1 MAQMSAS
8 LKSEAVPVPSQPP
21 PPPPLPIHYG
31 RTEQQPHMRPK
42 PCHHRTPSP
51 PHALPHHPDPHLP
64 QPHQQQRPLPRW
76 EQSLAS
82 LGHDPSFS
90 QPQASELLH
99 RAVIEPTQRSTAIA
113 TIHYSMAGPLPPSLP
128 PTLPLSTP
136 SSGPAYPHRVHQQPW
151 NSSSFLQRD
160 HSHAHSSRG
169 EAQPQ
174 RLHPP
179 GAFQTQQPLPPP
191 HPSHT
196 AAASGGPV
204 RPVSTPGHA
213 EWQHVDPSW
222 LKPDPASSPPSTA
235 ASSLFPSLS
244 LLPPPY
250 HQANHPRAGAGT
262 PGERGAG
269 DKADTYSFGEE
280 SFQDFQSPDAP
291 FEAFSFPGNAKG
303 GGDDETKGPNA
314 STAEWSSRS
323 KKLTEVP
330 SLVLQALDQKLS
342 QVPAWDER
350 ITKEKLEQLGGVV
363 MVDSSP
369 VLSSAVRNDAIH
381 KYAPKD
387 FHIKCQF
394 CLKSFNGKN
403 ALRNFELH
411 AIFWELYLA
420 HPALLLPS
428 TQADSKVEKE
438 HGGLYPCNSIA
449 RDVVVYMESR
459 KPVLCN
465 NQRKVWKLQG
475 ELFHDTNPFQGRA
488 WLQIPNG

>member
-1 MAQMSAS
+1 SRPPTAPSPSTATLRSQDPVTRGRGGE
-8 LKSEAVPVPSQPP
+8 KSSDQIPRKGRWRKCQHHSNRKRYQCLLNHHHRP
-21 PPPPLPIHYG
+21 HYPYIMEEQSSNHTCDPNHAI
-31 RTEQQPHMRPK
+31 TERL
-42 PCHHRTPSP
+42 HHRTPYHTTLTRTYRSRINSSDLSRDGNNP
-51 PHALPHHPDPHLP
+51 WQVLGMTP
-64 QPHQQQRPLPRW
+64 
-76 EQSLAS
+76 AS
-82 LGHDPSFS
+82 RNRK
-90 QPQASELLH
+90 
-99 RAVIEPTQRSTAIA
+99 RANCCTERS
-113 TIHYSMAGPLPPSLP
+113 SN
-128 PTLPLSTP
+128 
-136 SSGPAYPHRVHQQPW
+136 QPW

-323 KKLTEVP
+323 KKLTEATTQAQELRL
-330 SLVLQALDQKLS
+330 SNLEKALDQKLS

-387 FHIKCQF
+387 FHIKQKRPSQF
-394 CLKSFNGKN
+394 
-403 ALRNFELH
+403 
-411 AIFWELYLA
+411 
-420 HPALLLPS
+420 
-428 TQADSKVEKE
+428 
-438 HGGLYPCNSIA
+438 
-449 RDVVVYMESR
+449 
-459 KPVLCN
+459 
-465 NQRKVWKLQG
+465 
-475 ELFHDTNPFQGRA
+475 
-488 WLQIPNG
+488 